1 MSFADKK
8 MNFTF
13 GAPGASAGASA
24 AEGSPEEEKAEPP
37 AEAMSEGDASTE
49 YTPDELGSAL
59 AESIKSGSGQAVYE
73 AIAKI
78 VENCSS
84 GKM

>member
-8 MNFTF
+8 MDFKFTG
-13 GAPGASAGASA
+13 GAPGTPA
-24 AEGSPEEEKAEPP
+24 AEPESPAGDKAEPMN
-37 AEAMSEGDASTE
+37 AESTE

-73 AIAKI
+73 AVAKI
-78 VENCSS
+78 LANCCQ
-84 GKM
+84 

>member
-8 MNFTF
+8 MDFTF
-13 GAPGASAGASA
+13 KAPGAGADASA
-24 AEGSPEEEKAEPP
+24 KPDAPVMPETDEP
-37 AEAMSEGDASTE
+37 AE
-49 YTPDELGSAL
+49 YTPDELGAAL

-78 VENCSS
+78 VSNCQ
-84 GKM
+84 G

>member
-1 MSFADKK
+1 MSFKDKPMK
-8 MNFTF
+8 FTF
-13 GAPGASAGASA
+13 GAPGSASAPVSESETPAENA
-24 AEGSPEEEKAEPP
+24 AEPMDAE
-37 AEAMSEGDASTE
+37 STE

-78 VENCSS
+78 VENCKP
-84 GKM
+84 GMA